1 MASMAFW
8 FLMVYCLFMVLN
20 LSAECNS
27 LGTGMH
33 KYDGFWQGDGFIK
46 SVSVG
51 GVCTNTMDF
60 SRMGL

>member
-1 MASMAFW
+1 
-8 FLMVYCLFMVLN
+8 MVLN